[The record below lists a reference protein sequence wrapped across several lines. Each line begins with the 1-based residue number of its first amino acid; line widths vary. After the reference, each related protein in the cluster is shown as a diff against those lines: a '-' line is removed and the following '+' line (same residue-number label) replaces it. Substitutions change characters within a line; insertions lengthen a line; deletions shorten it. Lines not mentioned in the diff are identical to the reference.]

1 MEFLFNFSTQPI
13 YKIHLFVLQ
22 IRPTL
27 RRPLPPA
34 PPAHSSSL
42 STTATTTT
50 HHHLITSPTHAAD
63 RSPLLTAFINMSSSG
78 NSSNAGNESCVE
90 TTDDLDAG
98 DRHHYVDRLLR
109 DKETKL
115 TDVRLEALATA
126 HQLDQAKEDNAKLR
140 SEMERL
146 RAENVRIHHMLNKQ
160 QQQQQ
165 TSPLPSSAQQLG
177 VGILDHHRSSHIGSP
192 TSNSSSS
199 SSSSYSTSTSP
210 TTSSSDMMVSMTL
223 PIASLAPLPSPPPP
237 EITSEMQITNAV
249 HEATNSVDSSTLFA
263 NEEGGGKRV
272 LVGIYMGDAESPLHQ
287 FMIENVIKIP
297 FLPFINDF

>member
-1 MEFLFNFSTQPI
+1 
-13 YKIHLFVLQ
+13 
-22 IRPTL
+22 
-27 RRPLPPA
+27 
-34 PPAHSSSL
+34 
-42 STTATTTT
+42 
-50 HHHLITSPTHAAD
+50 
-63 RSPLLTAFINMSSSG
+63 MSSSG
-78 NSSNAGNESCVE
+78 NSSNAGNDCVE
-90 TTDDLDAG
+90 TTDDLDAS
-98 DRHHYVDRLLR
+98 DRDHYVDRLLR

-223 PIASLAPLPSPPPP
+223 PIASLAPLPSPPSP

-287 FMIENVIKIP
+287 FMIENVINIP
-297 FLPFINDF
+297 FFAIHK